1 MKRLGKF
8 VERVGKAFM
17 QVVVKALMG
26 FLVYFPLIIIVFMA
40 LRKAIKP
47 IKDWA
52 RKNEGLFT
60 AIKDNIIDLY
70 HVMKDLFRAIF
81 DGDIIEVL
89 RIWFTQVLPLLLEIF
104 LRVVHVLG
112 SLIWVVAKSVIGT
125 LIKTLK
131 TLFGAARDWL
141 RGWADRNLSFFASG
155 GTVNTPLQIVG
166 ERGPEL
172 VSLPRGSQVYPNGMA
187 VSGGGSTT
195 INVHVNGRVGAS
207 DSEIRDIANKVA
219 REINLRMNRTGTTG
233 TGF

>member
-1 MKRLGKF
+1 MERIKDF
-8 VERVGKAFM
+8 VSRVGKAFM

-40 LRKAIKP
+40 LRKAFGPVKKWAKKNEHLFIQ
-47 IKDWA
+47 IKDQ
-52 RKNEGLFT
+52 
-60 AIKDNIIDLY
+60 IIELY
-70 HVMKDLFRAIF
+70 HVMKELFRAIF
-81 DGDIIEVL
+81 DGDIIKVL
-89 RIWFTQVLPLLLEIF
+89 KIWFTQVLPLLAKILF
-104 LRVVHVLG
+104 N
-112 SLIWVVAKSVIGT
+112 VAKVLYGLIKVILISVIGT